1 MIARRHDS
9 WRWVAVG
16 VWAVLGLLL
25 VWPLS
30 TILLSSFEDATGV
43 PTLANYGEVL
53 SRPRYHRA
61 FVNTLMAGAG
71 GAAGA
76 LLLGVTLAFLVTR
89 YRLHGRIAIQTL
101 AVLALVSPPFIGA
114 YAWIVLFGANG
125 MIRRFV
131 VDLGIDMP
139 PIYGA
144 TGVILVFA
152 FKFFPNVFLITA
164 AALGQVNRSLE
175 EAAEGLGLPPWK
187 RLLTVTLP
195 LILPAI
201 SASAL
206 LAFVLSIADFGTPQL
221 IGRNFGVLA
230 TEAFGL
236 YTADLGT
243 NPGLAS
249 ALSLALVGISLIL
262 VLLQRRLLRR
272 DVFHGSG
279 LRRPYVAVPRGW
291 RSAVAHGVAWGIV
304 LIGILP
310 AVVVVAFSFR
320 RTRGPVFQPG
330 FGLQSYERMLHAVMD
345 PVWNTLIYSVSAT
358 AAIVV
363 AGTLVGYLVARRPSR
378 STAVL
383 DGLLM
388 IPYVVPGVVMGIGF
402 VTAFNAPPLAI
413 TGTGLV
419 IVLAVFIRRLPYAAR
434 SAATS
439 LRQLSP
445 SLEEAAVSLGWSPAQ
460 AFLRVT
466 VPLMLPGIL
475 AGGMMSFV
483 TAMNELSS
491 SLVLYVSNTVTMP
504 VRIYLAV
511 VNGDYGVA
519 SALATVLLGLTAAAV
534 YAAFRL
540 SGRRD
545 TSFL

>member
-1 MIARRHDS
+1 MVSRDP
-9 WRWVAVG
+9 WRVVQPVIWVILG
-16 VWAVLGLLL
+16 VLLL
-25 VWPLS
+25 WPLS
-30 TILLSSFEDATGV
+30 TILLSSVQDAEGV
-43 PTLANYGEVL
+43 FGLGNYAELLA
-53 SRPRYHRA
+53 RPRYHRA
-61 FVNTLMAGAG
+61 VLNTLLAGAG
-71 GAAGA
+71 GTAGA
-76 LLLGVTLAFLVTR
+76 LVLGVTLAFLVTR
-89 YRLHGRIAIQTL
+89 YRLRGGAALRTL

-125 MIRRFV
+125 LVRRFV

-144 TGVILVFA
+144 AGVILVFS

-175 EAAEGLGLPPWK
+175 EAAEGLGVPPWR
-187 RLLTVTLP
+187 RLFTVTLP

-201 SASAL
+201 SAAAL
-206 LAFVLSIADFGTPQL
+206 LAFVLSIADFGTPRL
-221 IGRNFGVLA
+221 IGRNFEVLA
-230 TEAFGL
+230 TEAFSL
-236 YTADLGT
+236 YTADLGS

-249 ALSLALVGISLIL
+249 ALSLVLVALSMVL
-262 VLLQRRLLRR
+262 VVLQRRLLRA

-279 LRRPYVAVPRGW
+279 LRRPYVTVPAGW
-291 RSAVAHGVAWGIV
+291 RAVVANGVAWGIV
-304 LIGILP
+304 GVGILP
-310 AVVVVAFSFR
+310 AIVVVAFSFR
-320 RTRGPVFQPG
+320 RTSGPVFQSG

-345 PVWNTLIYSVSAT
+345 PVWNTLVYSLSAT

-363 AGTLVGYLVARRPSR
+363 AGTLVGYLVTRRPSR
-378 STAVL
+378 ATAVL
-383 DGLLM
+383 DALLM
-388 IPYVVPGVVMGIGF
+388 IPYVVPGIVMGIGF

-439 LRQLSP
+439 LKQLSP

-466 VPLMLPGIL
+466 VPLMLPGIM

-491 SLVLYVSNTVTMP
+491 SLVLYVSSTVTMP
-504 VRIYLAV
+504 VRIYQAV
-511 VNGDYGVA
+511 ISGDYGTA
-519 SALATVLLGLTAAAV
+519 SALGSTLLGLTAIAV
-534 YAAFRL
+534 YAAFRF